1 MREGVKNAMGA
12 GSKEREA
19 VKPVEEQGSL
29 WKEYIK
35 AGIVALALALFIR
48 AFVAQAF
55 KIPSESMVPALLVG
69 DHLLVNK
76 IVYRIWEPERG
87 DIIVFEYPNDPS
99 RDFVKR
105 AIGLPGEVVEMKGDT
120 VYINGQPLKEPY
132 AFYEKT
138 HPFADMDNYE
148 WGPVKVPEGHLLML
162 GDNRNNSQDSRV
174 WGPLEMSKI
183 HGKAFIVHWSWKEGG
198 FGVRWDRVGKLL
210 R

>member
-1 MREGVKNAMGA
+1 MNGTNRV
-12 GSKEREA
+12 SKEREA
-19 VKPVEEQGSL
+19 GKVGEAQGAL

-35 AGIVALALALFIR
+35 AGVVALALALFIR

-55 KIPSESMVPALLVG
+55 KIPSESMVPTLLVG

-76 IVYRIWEPERG
+76 IVYRIWEPQRG
-87 DIIVFEYPNDPS
+87 DIIVFEYPMDPS

-105 AIGLPGEVVEMKGDT
+105 AVGLPGEVVEVKGDT
-120 VYINGQPLKEPY
+120 VYINNQPLKEPY

-138 HPFADMDNYE
+138 HPFGGQDNYQ
-148 WGPVKVPEGHLLML
+148 WGPYKVPAGHLLML

-174 WGPLEMSKI
+174 WGPLDMRHI
-183 HGKAFIVHWSWKEGG
+183 HGRAFIIHWSWKDSA

>member
-1 MREGVKNAMGA
+1 ME
-12 GSKEREA
+12 KET
-19 VKPVEEQGSL
+19 QGTAL

-35 AGIVALALALFIR
+35 AGVVALALALFIR

-55 KIPSESMVPALLVG
+55 KIPSESMVPTLLVG

-76 IVYRIWEPERG
+76 IVYRIWEPQRG
-87 DIIVFEYPNDPS
+87 DIIVFEYPMDVS

-105 AIGLPGEVVEMKGDT
+105 AIGLPGDTVEVKEET

-132 AFYEKT
+132 AIYEKS
-138 HPFADMDNYE
+138 HPFDSAGYH
-148 WGPVKVPEGHLLML
+148 WGPYKVPADNLLMF

-174 WGPLEMSKI
+174 WGPLDMRHI
-183 HGKAFIVHWSWKEGG
+183 HGKAFIIHWSWKDGA
-198 FGVRWDRVGKLL
+198 FGVRWDRVAKLL